1 MTSQCRRFFV
11 KKRLIVA
18 KSNKEKQPCKTLYL
32 AGRTQAQRK
41 NVVCTLIS
49 WKRQKGKP
57 CCNVD
62 ANCPKKQKPQHK
74 LRFRVLSVWLVSFLY
89 NAMLSPLGNCPC
101 INNKI
106 TNNTKAEQIFFRFY
120 HCTVFF
126 NTCIEFCDN
135 GISFPPDLHGT
146 VPCRWVRLRS
156 ECFGTVQFPL
166 RKIAC

>member
-1 MTSQCRRFFV
+1 MQNTLPCRTYAGTT
-11 KKRLIVA
+11 KKRRLYSDFVEKAKGQALFHVA
-18 KSNKEKQPCKTLYL
+18 CKL
-32 AGRTQAQRK
+32 
-41 NVVCTLIS
+41 
-49 WKRQKGKP
+49 
-57 CCNVD
+57 
-62 ANCPKKQKPQHK
+62 PKKQKPQQK
-74 LRFRVLSVWLVSFLY
+74 LRFRVLPVLLVSFLY

-106 TNNTKAEQIFFRFY
+106 TNNTKAEQIFFRFC

-135 GISFPPDLHGT
+135 GVSFPPDLHGT

>member
-1 MTSQCRRFFV
+1 MENTLPCRTYAGTT
-11 KKRLIVA
+11 KKRRLYSDFVEKAKGQALLQRCMQIARKSKNRNISCGFGCCPFGWCLFCTMQCFHTQIV
-18 KSNKEKQPCKTLYL
+18 L
-32 AGRTQAQRK
+32 AAT
-41 NVVCTLIS
+41 T
-49 WKRQKGKP
+49 
-57 CCNVD
+57 
-62 ANCPKKQKPQHK
+62 KPQTIQMWH
-74 LRFRVLSVWLVSFLY
+74 L
-89 NAMLSPLGNCPC
+89 M
-101 INNKI
+101 
-106 TNNTKAEQIFFRFY
+106 FFRFC

>member
-1 MTSQCRRFFV
+1 MPTVFCC
-11 KKRLIVA
+11 KRLIVA
-18 KSNKEKQPCKTLYL
+18 KSNKGKQPCKTLYL

-41 NVVCTLIS
+41 NVVCTLIL
-49 WKRQKGKP
+49 WKRQKRKP
-57 CCNVD
+57 CSTLH
-62 ANCPKKQKPQHK
+62 ANCPKKQKPQQK

-89 NAMLSPLGNCPC
+89 NAMLSHLDRPC

-106 TNNTKAEQIFFRFY
+106 TNNTKAAQIFFRFC

-135 GISFPPDLHGT
+135 GVSFPPDLHGT
-146 VPCRWVRLRS
+146 VPCRWGRLRS

>member
-1 MTSQCRRFFV
+1 MQNTLPCRTYAGTT
-11 KKRLIVA
+11 KKRRLYSDFVEKA
-18 KSNKEKQPCKTLYL
+18 K
-32 AGRTQAQRK
+32 GQA
-41 NVVCTLIS
+41 LFH
-49 WKRQKGKP
+49 
-57 CCNVD
+57 VD

-89 NAMLSPLGNCPC
+89 NAMLSPQDCPC

-106 TNNTKAEQIFFRFY
+106 TNNTKVEQMFFRFY

-135 GISFPPDLHGT
+135 GVSFPSDLHGT
-146 VPCRWVRLRS
+146 VPCRWGCLRS